1 MSEPRSKSPQD
12 GEHGG
17 SSTVHD
23 DKPRLTEEEKKQNHI
38 ASEQKRREAIRAG
51 FDRLCEL
58 VPGLQGHG
66 RSEGYVLK
74 ETVKYMREQLAKRR
88 ELVEAAEAQGVAV
101 PERLKEPVKILERL
115 EARQKE
121 QQEKARREGLEKG
134 HDPDDYES

>member
-1 MSEPRSKSPQD
+1 MSEPRSRSPQD
-12 GEHGG
+12 DEHGE
-17 SSTVHD
+17 SSTLHD

-74 ETVKYMREQLAKRR
+74 ETVKYMREQLARRR
-88 ELVEAAEAQGVAV
+88 ELVEAAEAQGVPV
-101 PERLKEPVKILERL
+101 PERLKESVKILEKL
-115 EARQKE
+115 ESRQKE
-121 QQEKARREGLEKG
+121 QQEKARREGVAKG
-134 HDPDDYES
+134 FDLDNRES

>member
-12 GEHGG
+12 GENGQA
-17 SSTVHD
+17 SMAQD

-58 VPGLQGHG
+58 VPGLEGHG

-74 ETVKYMREQLAKRR
+74 ETVKYIREQLARRR
-88 ELVEAAEAQGVAV
+88 ELVEAAEARGAVV
-101 PERLKEPVKILERL
+101 PEHLKEPLKILDRIESL
-115 EARQKE
+115 QNES
-121 QQEKARREGLEKG
+121 QEKTKQDGTGKGQELEG
-134 HDPDDYES
+134 YES